1 MLKDLSHYRDKYLK
15 GELIE
20 NKLPLNPI
28 DLFSKWF
35 NEIENL
41 GNEREPNAMS
51 LSTVDNKIFPTTRIV
66 LLKEFSDLGFI
77 FYTNYNSRK
86 GIHIKNNPQ
95 VCMSFYWPSLERQ
108 VIIHGTVKKISDLK
122 SKKYFNSRPE
132 SSRIGA
138 IVSNQSEIIPSRDY
152 IDNKLKNFDINV
164 DNLVKPKHWGGYNVT
179 PQSVEFWQGRE
190 SRLHDRI
197 IYVKE
202 KDKWIINRLSP

>member
-1 MLKDLSHYRDKYLK
+1 M
-15 GELIE
+15 EL
-20 NKLPLNPI
+20 
-28 DLFSKWF
+28 
-35 NEIENL
+35 
-41 GNEREPNAMS
+41 
-51 LSTVDNKIFPTTRIV
+51 
-66 LLKEFSDLGFI
+66 
-77 FYTNYNSRK
+77 
-86 GIHIKNNPQ
+86 Q
-95 VCMSFYWPSLERQ
+95 
-108 VIIHGTVKKISDLK
+108 KKISDLK
-122 SKKYFNSRPE
+122 FNKYFNSRPE

-138 IVSNQSEIIPSRDY
+138 IISNQSEIIPSRDY

>member
-86 GIHIKNNPQ
+86 GTHIKNNPQ
-95 VCMSFYWPSLERQ
+95 VCLSFYWPSLERQ

-197 IYVKE
+197 IYFKE

>member
-86 GIHIKNNPQ
+86 GTHIKNNPQ
-95 VCMSFYWPSLERQ
+95 VCLSFYWPSLERQ